1 MTDRTLHPYLARV
14 LDGLTPANMFVLES
28 AVAEYDERTADPDG
42 WLGELVYVLK
52 LQVAWDRAKVSAAL
66 APHAADRRAE
76 LDALDLA
83 TRPPV
88 RPVSFDPDTGA
99 WTAL

>member
-1 MTDRTLHPYLARV
+1 VTTRSLHPYLARV
-14 LDGLTPANMFVLES
+14 LDDLTPGAMFVLES
-28 AVAEYDERTADPDG
+28 AAAEYDERTGDPDG
-42 WLGELVYVLK
+42 WLAELVYVLK

-66 APHAADRRAE
+66 APHEADRRAE

-88 RPVSFDPDTGA
+88 RPVSFDPDTGDFKF
-99 WTAL
+99 T